1 MIKFLSKYKY
11 WIFLWSLFLLL
22 RLPSLFEPYWYGDE
36 GIYLT
41 LGQGIRR
48 GLTLYSQ
55 IHDNKP
61 PTLYYL
67 ASIFPNLFGFRFLL
81 LLVMVSTIYL
91 FHRLALIFLKE
102 KVVYSATLLFVI
114 FSSIPLFE
122 GNISN
127 AENFMLLPTIA
138 AFLIFLK
145 FKKNNLNLFL
155 SSFLLGVAFT
165 IKIPVFIEFGFLF
178 IWLFLDNFKNLKKN
192 FFKVFVRLFIFG
204 IGFLV
209 PIILWGLY
217 FAIKNSFP
225 QFLNSALLQNF
236 SYLSSWA
243 TGTQTAP
250 ASSGGLMTRL
260 IILLISWAVF
270 YFLFL
275 KKKISNQNT
284 FLLCWLSATVFGA
297 LLSTRPYP
305 HYLIQ
310 LLPPL
315 CLSIFHF
322 RKKTTFYNITNIIS
336 LLFILIIIFSFK
348 FYHYSTFKYYKNFY
362 SFQPKSSYYAYFSP
376 DTLLYQNVSDYIKE
390 NTNSDDYIFVWGDQP
405 YIYAMTNR
413 IPPGRYT
420 VAYHIADFDG
430 FSETIDSIKSN
441 FPKFIIYFPMIN
453 RPFPALDDILNRY
466 YFLDQKVQTAIIF
479 QKR

>member
-1 MIKFLSKYKY
+1 MISFLSKYKY
-11 WIFLWSLFLLL
+11 WIFLWLLFLIL

-41 LGQGIRR
+41 LGQGIRK
-48 GLTLYSQ
+48 GLILYQQ

-81 LLVMVSTIYL
+81 LLFMVPTIY
-91 FHRLALIFLKE
+91 FFRRLALIFLKE
-102 KVVYSATLLFVI
+102 KVAYLAILLFVI

-138 AFLIFLK
+138 GFLIFLK
-145 FKKNNLNLFL
+145 AKKNIHYFIA
-155 SSFLLGVAFT
+155 SFLLGIAFT

-192 FFKVFVRLFIFG
+192 FLKVFIRLFIFG
-204 IGFLV
+204 SGFLL
-209 PIILWGLY
+209 PIIFWSLY
-217 FAIKNSFP
+217 FFTKNSFS

-243 TGTQTAP
+243 TGTHTAS

-275 KKKISNQNT
+275 KKKISSQNT
-284 FLLCWLSATVFGA
+284 FLLCWLAATVFGA

-315 CLSIFHF
+315 CLSIFYF
-322 RKKTTFYNITNIIS
+322 RKKTTFYNMTSIIS
-336 LLFILIIIFSFK
+336 LLFILVIIFSYK

-362 SFQPKSSYYAYFSP
+362 SLQSKNLYYAYFSP
-376 DTLLYQNVSDYIKE
+376 DALLYQDVSDYIKE
-390 NTNSDDYIFVWGDQP
+390 NTNPDDNIFVWGDQP

-420 VAYHIADFDG
+420 VAYHIVDFDG
-430 FSETIDSIKSN
+430 FNETIDSIKSN
-441 FPKFIIYFPMIN
+441 FPKFIIYFPMEN
-453 RPFPALDDILNRY
+453 RSFPQLDDILNRY
-466 YFLDQKVQTAIIF
+466 YFLDQKVQSTLIF